1 MTIAPPTISQALH
14 SLAEVHAENGRL
26 RERIA
31 ELEAVAEL
39 ALPSVGVEPDFDT
52 PIKDVF
58 TGSCVTCGTD
68 LYGESD
74 LCEDCDDRAPLPCD
88 AAE

>member
-1 MTIAPPTISQALH
+1 MTITMPTISQALR

-31 ELEAVAEL
+31 QLEAMAER
-39 ALPSVGVEPDFDT
+39 ALPSIGPEPDFDT
-52 PIKDVF
+52 PLPDFLTANCRI
-58 TGSCVTCGTD
+58 CGKSID
-68 LYGESD
+68 ADMD